1 MANDN
6 SPCEFIRVTQL
17 PNRFPVLGRSMW
29 VELVSK
35 GTIPSRKVG
44 TARIV
49 RVEDVV
55 RFLSSGSSAPAEG
68 A

>member
-1 MANDN
+1 MANSN
-6 SPCEFIRVTQL
+6 PSEFIRVTQL
-17 PNRFPVLGRSMW
+17 PSRFPVLGRSMW

-44 TARIV
+44 AARIV

-55 RFLSSGSSAPAEG
+55 RFLSSGSAAPAEG

>member
-17 PNRFPVLGRSMW
+17 PRRFPVLGRSTW
-29 VELVSK
+29 VELVTK
-35 GTIPSRKVG
+35 GEIPSRKVG

-55 RFLSSGSSAPAEG
+55 RFLSTGNAAPGEG